1 MKFRVDI
8 VESKNKIF
16 LHVLKG
22 DCTENM
28 ARQKIKEQG
37 YEAINLVSKSDNV
50 FIFDIKNNKPAKL
63 QQIEVNMTDLTE
75 SYGASELPVF
85 NLQEEKPKTPRK
97 TTARKPRARRKT
109 ATTKK
114 QTEN

>member
-1 MKFRVDI
+1 MKFRVEI
-8 VESKNKIF
+8 IKPKNKIF

-22 DCTENM
+22 TCTEVE
-28 ARQKIKEQG
+28 AREKIKETG
-37 YEAINLVSKSDNV
+37 YEAIKLVSKSETV
-50 FIFDIKNNKPAKL
+50 FIFNITNKNNL
-63 QQIEVNMTDLTE
+63 QENIKMTDLTE

-85 NLQEEKPKTPRK
+85 TLEDEEPSKPVRK
-97 TTARKPRARRKT
+97 TTTRKPRARRKT